1 MDMIQETKKYGMFL
15 TMQKDLEADNEHLA
29 EVKASI
35 EKEGLQVPI
44 LVDDHMVI
52 IDGMYRFLACKE
64 LGLPIKFSLIRD
76 GFTGIAFEQK

>member
-1 MDMIQETKKYGMFL
+1 MDMIQETKNYGMFL
-15 TMQKDLEADNEHLA
+15 TMQKDFEADGAHLK
-29 EVKASI
+29 EVTESI
-35 EKEGLQVPI
+35 KNEGLQVPI

-76 GFTGIAFEQK
+76 GFTGITFEQK